1 MGSESS
7 KSSWVLR
14 DVELGLLLEFSHA
27 ELDEL
32 VIEIFSTEMGVT
44 VSGLNLEDTLV
55 NGEDGDI
62 ESTTS
67 KIEDEDV
74 LLTLGSLV
82 KTVSNGGG
90 SWLVD
95 DSKDIKS
102 SNSSGIL
109 GGLSLSIVEIG
120 WASNN
125 SGFDGLT
132 EILLSDFLHLNQN
145 HG

>member
-1 MGSESS
+1 
-7 KSSWVLR
+7 
-14 DVELGLLLEFSHA
+14 
-27 ELDEL
+27 
-32 VIEIFSTEMGVT
+32 MGVT